1 MKEITATLGSMPTLE
16 ASLAGATVSYDP
28 GTVIRHSDVT
38 ERSFPNQHPI
48 SAITGLS
55 EALGNIITND
65 TLKVAVEDTVK
76 VILESGEL
84 KGEKGEKGDIGETG
98 PKGDTGAQGEKG
110 DTGERG
116 PQGEKGDIGPKGDTG
131 PRGEKGEQGVQG
143 EHGPQGE
150 KGEDGTGVRIL
161 GSYSSVEELRSAHPS
176 GEIGDAYMIEGSLY
190 VWSASENSWIN
201 VGSIKGEDGYTPVKG
216 KDYYTDSDKAE
227 IVSQLLSALPTWS
240 GGEF

>member
-1 MKEITATLGSMPTLE
+1 MKEITATLGATPTLE
-16 ASLAGATVSYDP
+16 ASIAGATVNYDP

-38 ERSFPNQHPI
+38 ERSFPDQHPI

-55 EALGNIITND
+55 EALGDVITNE
-65 TLKVAVEDTVK
+65 TLNAAVENSVK
-76 VILESGEL
+76 IILASGEL

-131 PRGEKGEQGVQG
+131 PRGEKGEPGIQG
-143 EHGPQGE
+143 ERGPQGE

-161 GSYSSVEELRSAHPS
+161 GSYSSIEELRAAHPS

-190 VWSASENSWIN
+190 VWSASENGWIN
-201 VGSIKGEDGYTPVKG
+201 VGNIKGEDGYTPVKG

-227 IVSQLLSALPTWS
+227 IVAQLLSALPTWS